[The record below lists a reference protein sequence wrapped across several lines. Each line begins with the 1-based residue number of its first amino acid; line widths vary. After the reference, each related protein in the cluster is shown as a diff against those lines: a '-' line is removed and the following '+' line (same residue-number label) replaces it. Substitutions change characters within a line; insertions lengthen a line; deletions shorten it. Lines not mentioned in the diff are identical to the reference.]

1 MEIFKPGP
9 VPYPGCYQCPRCNSR
24 EVYDSEKTINVSA
37 ITIDVPGPASST
49 IINRDK
55 IHATRCRYCNT
66 EAVWLAHPKAVEEAK
81 ERKAKKM
88 QKIAKVVG
96 IVFGV
101 IIGIVIAI
109 NIFNSISEKIESNN
123 FNQYRTVGNQKL
135 EEVRSNWQSAA
146 VLCDLGYFAGDRG
159 VATDQVRIEKIKK
172 NPNYEYLLEPRVEI
186 YFKIEGREYSSF
198 WKSKN
203 GQALDCFS
211 EKIYGAKLSEKL
223 SLTDSQIENRED
235 SFESINFYDGVES
248 DGTVYSE
255 GVIGNQDNHLDGYL
269 YYSKDYDNFA
279 ISMTWALDN
288 ICFERAYSAIKYTPA
303 KCKNP

>member
-1 MEIFKPGP
+1 MK
-9 VPYPGCYQCPRCNSR
+9 NS
-24 EVYDSEKTINVSA
+24 SQ
-37 ITIDVPGPASST
+37 
-49 IINRDK
+49 
-55 IHATRCRYCNT
+55 
-66 EAVWLAHPKAVEEAK
+66 L
-81 ERKAKKM
+81 
-88 QKIAKVVG
+88 
-96 IVFGV
+96 
-101 IIGIVIAI
+101 
-109 NIFNSISEKIESNN
+109 
-123 FNQYRTVGNQKL
+123 
-135 EEVRSNWQSAA
+135 AA
-146 VLCDLGYFAGDRG
+146 VVVDVSMVNISDELD
-159 VATDQVRIEKIKK
+159 IEKIKK

-211 EKIYGAKLSEKL
+211 EKIYGAKLSKKL

-269 YYSKDYDNFA
+269 SYFKDYDNFA